1 MNESSF
7 KASLD
12 TIRKGL
18 SSYAS
23 RFKDKLEIDSTK
35 KLYLNFPTEEAL
47 RDVIGMSFVQR
58 KCLIRWKAFLDEMAT
73 QRQRTVVFISAEGQ
87 YFAVTA
93 DVVTRCKAAY
103 VELQKNDG
111 VVDGAQL
118 RFRNVTSRSMSYVI
132 EYLRASNPSHDERV
146 SELEK
151 LSKSFVSEIMNA
163 SYTLGVDA
171 LCSACREAMKNMFQV
186 ADVTDMLREFGR
198 NRRRRRRR
206 DAEKKSIEQTKSN
219 KPEDKEIEA
228 FRRRLFESGMPWRE
242 ESAGSP
248 SSSSSSSSRLQLPSD
263 LKASLQRTLKKKL
276 RQERRRGR

>member
-1 MNESSF
+1 MSESSF
-7 KASLD
+7 ESSLD

-18 SSYAS
+18 SSYAT
-23 RFKDKLEIDSTK
+23 RFEERLKIDSTK
-35 KLYLNFPTEEAL
+35 RLYLEFPTEEAL

-58 KCLIRWKAFLDEMAT
+58 KCLVRWKAFLDEIAT

-87 YFAVTA
+87 YFAVPA
-93 DVVTRCKAAY
+93 DMVVRCKAAY

-118 RFRNVTSRSMSYVI
+118 RFRNVTSRSMSYVLD
-132 EYLRASNPSHDERV
+132 YLRDSKPSHDTRV

-151 LSKSFVSEIMNA
+151 MSKSFVSEIMNA

-186 ADVTDMLREFGR
+186 ADVTDMLREFGK
-198 NRRRRRRR
+198 NRRRVKN
-206 DAEKKSIEQTKSN
+206 DDKDHTSAASTFEQTP

-228 FRRRLFESGMPWRE
+228 FRRRLFGSSNAE
-242 ESAGSP
+242 E
-248 SSSSSSSSRLQLPSD
+248 SSSSTITALSSRLQLPID
-263 LKASLQRTLKKKL
+263 LKESLQRTLKKKL
-276 RQERRRGR
+276 RKERRRGC

>member
-1 MNESSF
+1 M
-7 KASLD
+7 
-12 TIRKGL
+12 
-18 SSYAS
+18 
-23 RFKDKLEIDSTK
+23 
-35 KLYLNFPTEEAL
+35 
-47 RDVIGMSFVQR
+47 
-58 KCLIRWKAFLDEMAT
+58 
-73 QRQRTVVFISAEGQ
+73 
-87 YFAVTA
+87 
-93 DVVTRCKAAY
+93 
-103 VELQKNDG
+103 ELQKNDG

-132 EYLRASNPSHDERV
+132 EYLQASNPSHDERV

-186 ADVTDMLREFGR
+186 ADVTDMLREFGK
-198 NRRRRRRR
+198 NRRRR
-206 DAEKKSIEQTKSN
+206 DAEKKPVEQRKSD

-228 FRRRLFESGMPWRE
+228 FRRRLFGSGMPWRE
-242 ESAGSP
+242 ES
-248 SSSSSSSSRLQLPSD
+248 SSEPSSSSSSRLQLPSD

>member
-1 MNESSF
+1 M
-7 KASLD
+7 
-12 TIRKGL
+12 
-18 SSYAS
+18 
-23 RFKDKLEIDSTK
+23 
-35 KLYLNFPTEEAL
+35 
-47 RDVIGMSFVQR
+47 
-58 KCLIRWKAFLDEMAT
+58 
-73 QRQRTVVFISAEGQ
+73 
-87 YFAVTA
+87 
-93 DVVTRCKAAY
+93 
-103 VELQKNDG
+103 ELQKNDG

-206 DAEKKSIEQTKSN
+206 DAEKKS
-219 KPEDKEIEA
+219 EDKEIEA